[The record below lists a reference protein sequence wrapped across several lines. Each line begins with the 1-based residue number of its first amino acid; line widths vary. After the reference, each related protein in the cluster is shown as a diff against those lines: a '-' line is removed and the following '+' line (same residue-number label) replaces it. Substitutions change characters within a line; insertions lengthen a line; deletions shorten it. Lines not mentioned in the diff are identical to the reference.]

1 MYHNRIIYLHKP
13 KFKSKIL
20 RIKCCT
26 TPQIVT
32 QSHFIYQRLNFNQKQ
47 YYCELSAIR
56 PSFFQFTTS
65 SQKFSVNFSLP
76 LPPIYQCR
84 NFNQKL
90 YYCELSVKRLQIVS
104 QPYYIQISLN
114 FNEKCYYCD
123 LSATR
128 LQSHYIYQTANF
140 QSKWYYCEL
149 SAKRPVLSHSRIIS
163 S

>member
-1 MYHNRIIYLHKP
+1 MCSKPLVFRHFLILPLPPGNFVQNCLKQILIYLSVQKP
-13 KFKSKIL
+13 VFCWFFVIFLVYHFLLEIQCKI
-20 RIKCCT
+20 
-26 TPQIVT
+26 Q
-32 QSHFIYQRLNFNQKQ
+32 
-47 YYCELSAIR
+47 
-56 PSFFQFTTS
+56 
-65 SQKFSVNFSLP
+65 LP

-149 SAKRPVLSHSRIIS
+149 SARRLKLYLSKPALRLY
-163 S
+163 